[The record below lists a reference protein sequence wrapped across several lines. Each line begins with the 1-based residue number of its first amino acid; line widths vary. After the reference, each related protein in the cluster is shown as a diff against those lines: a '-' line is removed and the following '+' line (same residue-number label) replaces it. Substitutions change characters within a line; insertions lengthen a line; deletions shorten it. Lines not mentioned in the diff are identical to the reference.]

1 MPAAS
6 HWLSAD
12 RAGLVCVLVGR
23 PILGGSVPCA
33 ARACP
38 NWASGWLRFPSL
50 LGCLVTVRVDARV
63 APVLACAAL
72 LVALAAADVADR
84 SQGAPI
90 LPPGSWRWAWIGGVV
105 TSFAAYLWTIWLAR
119 KRALS
124 LRAVLVVAVAMQLA
138 PLTGPLLLSSDVYS
152 YWTYGRMTAV
162 HGANP
167 YSDLPALYPDDPAY
181 RIVGGGLGGQTSI
194 YGPGFTAAS
203 ELHSHLVGSSAGAA
217 QYLYRVAAAAGV
229 LILLLIVAVG
239 ATRPAFAVAFIGLNP
254 LMALHFAGGGH
265 NDIWMLMFAV
275 GAVLLARRGRMAG
288 SGFLWAVS
296 ASVKA
301 SSLLLFPL
309 EVLAAL
315 RRDAVKGARL
325 LGWAIVGSCVLAAL
339 ATLRYGTEWL
349 GLFGRASSQLK
360 ETSSISSVFQL
371 EELGVSESVATT
383 ALTALLVIGYLRLV
397 RDAWNGRARLG
408 LAAALL
414 VLTPAWLVAW
424 YGSWAV
430 SFSAIDDD
438 PAAEIVAVVAT
449 AYLLSG
455 AVDLPSSLL

>member
-1 MPAAS
+1 MRSPSSVSTPSGRGSLSQPKRRSSALAVDVRSLDSGIWFLPRGRTALPIQPARPAGVNLHREDIARTRATPVRLPKWAANTTGQLRMPAAS

-119 KRALS
+119 KRGLS

-167 YSDLPALYPDDPAY
+167 YSDLP
-181 RIVGGGLGGQTSI
+181 
-194 YGPGFTAAS
+194 
-203 ELHSHLVGSSAGAA
+203 
-217 QYLYRVAAAAGV
+217 
-229 LILLLIVAVG
+229 
-239 ATRPAFAVAFIGLNP
+239 
-254 LMALHFAGGGH
+254 
-265 NDIWMLMFAV
+265 
-275 GAVLLARRGRMAG
+275 
-288 SGFLWAVS
+288 
-296 ASVKA
+296 
-301 SSLLLFPL
+301 
-309 EVLAAL
+309 
-315 RRDAVKGARL
+315 
-325 LGWAIVGSCVLAAL
+325 
-339 ATLRYGTEWL
+339 
-349 GLFGRASSQLK
+349 
-360 ETSSISSVFQL
+360 
-371 EELGVSESVATT
+371 
-383 ALTALLVIGYLRLV
+383 
-397 RDAWNGRARLG
+397 
-408 LAAALL
+408 
-414 VLTPAWLVAW
+414 
-424 YGSWAV
+424 
-430 SFSAIDDD
+430 
-438 PAAEIVAVVAT
+438 
-449 AYLLSG
+449 
-455 AVDLPSSLL
+455 